1 MVRAP
6 VENLKRGRL
15 GEWGLLVILGLVS
28 LVLFTP
34 RIYGADEIKYFAP
47 LRSLYFDGD
56 IHYENEYAYFIE
68 RDPEAHAGLVPY
80 RDGVTSTGYRLN
92 DGPIGSA
99 ILWSPF
105 YVVAD
110 LSVIAARAL
119 GSEVPRDGYSWP
131 YTWAVAL
138 GSLFWGTAGLF
149 LTYRLCREYADTA
162 SATAALVGI
171 WFATPVVFYL
181 YITPPMAHANSLFAV
196 SLFLFVWVHTRD
208 ERQLGEWAV
217 LGLSAGLMVLVRE
230 LNWLFL
236 LVPAVDELFEAWD
249 AYRVARVESALDG
262 RRLSSTWWRRFRPRA
277 KGYPAMAIPLML
289 VALPQFIVYR
299 ILHGTFGPTPFV
311 VDKFAGYPIHAGE
324 VLFSGFHGLFS
335 WSPITLLGVLGLIAL
350 ARRSGRV
357 ALALFAV
364 FAVQVAVVGA
374 YDTWWGGAAFG
385 ARRFINCMPIFALG
399 LAALLDGLRPRAH
412 RVMVGLIVLL
422 ILWNFGLA
430 VQYGTG
436 LIPRDQPV
444 EMRTIVRNQLF
455 EVPPRLAGIAWRF
468 ITDRTSFYQTQS

>member
-6 VENLKRGRL
+6 VENLRRGRF

-34 RIYGADEIKYFAP
+34 RIYGADEIKFFAP

-56 IHYENEYAYFIE
+56 IHYENEYAYFIA

-105 YVVAD
+105 YVAAD
-110 LSVIAARAL
+110 LYVVAARAL

-131 YTWAVAL
+131 YIWAVAL

-162 SATAALVGI
+162 SSTAALVGI

-196 SLFLFVWVHTRD
+196 SLFLFVWLHTRD
-208 ERQLGEWAV
+208 ERQVGEWAA
-217 LGLSAGLMVLVRE
+217 LGASAGLMVLVRE
-230 LNWLFL
+230 LNWLL
-236 LVPAVDELFEAWD
+236 LLAPLIDELFEAWD
-249 AYRVARVESALDG
+249 TYRAARVENALDSRG
-262 RRLSSTWWRRFRPRA
+262 LLSTCWRCFSPRA
-277 KGYPAMAIPLML
+277 KGYLAMAILL
-289 VALPQFIVYR
+289 ALLAAPQFIVYR
-299 ILHGTFGPTPFV
+299 ILHGTFAPTPFV
-311 VDKFAGYPIHAGE
+311 VDKFGYPIHAGE

-335 WSPITLLGVLGLIAL
+335 WSPITLFGVVGLVAL

-364 FAVQVAVVGA
+364 FAAQVAVVGS

-399 LAALLDGLRPRAH
+399 LAALLDGLRPKAH
-412 RVMVGLIVLL
+412 RVMVGLIALL

-444 EMRTIVRNQLF
+444 EMRTIVRNQVF
-455 EVPPRLAGIAWRF
+455 EVPARLAGIAWRF
-468 ITDRTSFYQTQS
+468 LTDRSSFYQTQS